1 MVKGRNLLWWAML
14 CVGFIAMLVL
24 LSFRIRAEE
33 NDHNVAAAIYYDDVV
48 RLARN
53 SREHTGVWLAAL
65 KDAGLEYVIFDEEPT
80 EREENEVAA
89 MGLRAAAAAE
99 VETDGDY
106 AFYLPNKDIV
116 PETDLPLAMEE
127 DDMRV
132 SVRVHPD
139 FDIDAWEGDMVKTM
153 FLLDTYAK
161 RYSEADDGL
170 EIENTFYRGV
180 IDRGMRLLIL
190 APFRTEKNQI
200 VTDTAVYVRV
210 LERLDARL
218 AERDITF
225 GEGLTYISTR
235 ALDPVLMLLC
245 SLLPAAVGIYVVCE
259 IPFVRKWELWL
270 CLFAIAVLAAGWLL
284 LPTLMQTLV
293 MLATAVVFSLATA
306 LWIAK
311 FAKAEP
317 KLTEQ
322 QPMVLAGISALI
334 GLVFWSL
341 IGGATVS
348 ALMSNRLYM
357 IGGDIFSGVKL
368 SMMLPLSLC
377 FVLLAYLLI
386 VPMLK
391 SIRGTSWKDWIWVVG
406 ALAVV
411 AAMYVVLKIRSGD
424 VNTISNLESSMRD
437 YLEYT
442 LYARPRT
449 KELLFTVPCVP
460 VFVWACRE
468 KVPAL
473 QIICGMGACL
483 EGVSVVNTFCHAVA
497 PLRVSLARTLYA
509 MGFGFVIGLVG
520 VAVLHLV
527 FKKIRKKEA

>member
-1 MVKGRNLLWWAML
+1 
-14 CVGFIAMLVL
+14 MLVL

-48 RLARN
+48 LLARN
-53 SREHTGVWLAAL
+53 SRENTGVWLTAL
-65 KDAGLEYVIFDEEPT
+65 RDAGMEYVIFEEAPT
-80 EREENEVAA
+80 ERERNEIAA
-89 MGLRAAAAAE
+89 LGLQAAAAGD
-99 VETDGDY
+99 VDTDDGDY
-106 AFYLPNKDIV
+106 AFYLPNKTIIPDT
-116 PETDLPLAMEE
+116 ELPLAMEE

-170 EIENTFYRGV
+170 EIENTFYRCV

-190 APFRTEKNQI
+190 APFRTAKNQL
-200 VTDTAVYVRV
+200 VTDAEVYVRV
-210 LERLDARL
+210 LERLEVRL
-218 AERDITF
+218 ETRGLIF

-235 ALDPVLMLLC
+235 ALNPILMLLC

-270 CLFAIAVLAAGWLL
+270 CLLAIAVLAAGWLL
-284 LPTLMQTLV
+284 MPTLMQTLV

-317 KLTEQ
+317 GLTAK
-322 QPMVLAGISALI
+322 QPVIAASACALI

-357 IGGDIFSGVKL
+357 IGGDIFSGVKI

-386 VPMLK
+386 MPMLK

-449 KELLFTVPCVP
+449 KELLFTVPCIP
-460 VFVWACRE
+460 VFVWACRQ

-473 QIICGMGACL
+473 QMICGMGACL
-483 EGVSVVNTFCHAVA
+483 EGISVVNTFCHAVA

-509 MGFGFVIGLVG
+509 MGFGFVIGIVG
-520 VAVLHLV
+520 VAVLHLL
-527 FKKIRKKEA
+527 FCKLRKKES